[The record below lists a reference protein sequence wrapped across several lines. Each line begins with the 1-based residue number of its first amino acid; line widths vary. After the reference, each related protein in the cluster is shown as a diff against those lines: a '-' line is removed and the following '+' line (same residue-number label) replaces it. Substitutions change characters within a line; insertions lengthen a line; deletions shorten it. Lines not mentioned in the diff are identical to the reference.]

1 MAEKNFFK
9 KVACFTDIHF
19 GLRNDSRQHNIDCEE
34 FIYWF
39 IDEAKQ
45 FGAETCIFLG
55 DWHHNRARINAST
68 LLYSISN
75 IERLS
80 KAFDNF
86 YFITGNHDLYYRDKR
101 EVNSMEFGRMLD
113 NVNIIS
119 ERLIEGDVAIIPWL
133 VGKEWKKLKNI
144 KCKYMFGHFELPKF
158 KMNQMVEMPDIGE
171 LQVDDLAGNE
181 YVFSGHFHKRQ
192 IQGNVHYIGNAFPHN
207 FADVW
212 DDARGMMML
221 EWNGEPQYK
230 SWPAAPKYRRMRLSE
245 VLENPGKNLDDFTT
259 ARIEID
265 VPLNYE
271 DANYIKEVLEET
283 YNPREIILL
292 PGRDDDDHSTDF
304 GGELNFES
312 VDSVVLSHLQSIDS
326 NNIDNQLLT
335 DIYNTL

>member
-19 GLRNDSRQHNIDCEE
+19 GLRNDSRQHNIDCEN

-39 IDEAKQ
+39 MDEAKK

-75 IERLS
+75 VERLS
-80 KAFDNF
+80 KEFDSF

-113 NVNIIS
+113 NVHIVS
-119 ERLIEGDVAIIPWL
+119 EPLVEGNVAIIPWL
-133 VGKEWKKLKNI
+133 VGKEWKKIKNI
-144 KCKYMFGHFELPKF
+144 TCKYMFGHFELPKF
-158 KMNQMVEMPDIGE
+158 KMNQMVEMPDTGE
-171 LQVDDLAGNE
+171 LQVNDLVSNE

-207 FADVW
+207 FADIW
-212 DDARGMMML
+212 DDARGMMLL
-221 EWNGEPQYK
+221 EWGGEPQYQ
-230 SWPAAPKYRRMRLSE
+230 SWPDAPKYRRMRLSE
-245 VLENPGKNLDDFTT
+245 VLENPGNNLDAFTN

-265 VPLNYE
+265 IPLNYE
-271 DANYIKEVLEET
+271 DANYIKDLLEET
-283 YNPREIILL
+283 YNPREITLL

-304 GGELNFES
+304 GGALDFES

-326 NNIDNQLLT
+326 ANIDNQLLA
-335 DIYNTL
+335 DIYNRL